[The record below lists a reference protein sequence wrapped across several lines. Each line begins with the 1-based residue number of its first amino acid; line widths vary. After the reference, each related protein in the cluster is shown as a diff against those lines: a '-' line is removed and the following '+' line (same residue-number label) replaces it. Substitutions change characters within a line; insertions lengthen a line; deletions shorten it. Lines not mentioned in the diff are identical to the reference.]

1 MLLST
6 ACVVTEPLE
15 HLSLVLQHTDEVGH
29 YLCELLSPGLAVD
42 KALQHLFLLLQPLDH
57 DSHNGRSEW
66 QIDMICHHFGFTD
79 ALADALVD
87 SVLRLSSQGWSRLY
101 CLRNIWDWKILMLW
115 EDECIASPADT
126 VLSDE
131 SRRILEQ
138 FLNEDGCCLGAW
150 FSEWVQSLGED
161 YLTSGAWVKV

>member
-1 MLLST
+1 
-6 ACVVTEPLE
+6 
-15 HLSLVLQHTDEVGH
+15 
-29 YLCELLSPGLAVD
+29 
-42 KALQHLFLLLQPLDH
+42 
-57 DSHNGRSEW
+57 
-66 QIDMICHHFGFTD
+66 
-79 ALADALVD
+79 
-87 SVLRLSSQGWSRLY
+87 
-101 CLRNIWDWKILMLW
+101 MLW

-126 VLSDE
+126 VLPDE